1 VAFSVALII
10 LIFDATE
17 SQVKILTYSNLMF
30 LITNLKTIKKS
41 TMKVASNM
49 AILLWLRNAK
59 NNLDLA
65 TIMVRITINGKRID
79 WSLGKQ
85 VNPDHWISGA
95 GILKSAAK
103 ESKLVNP
110 YLNQVRGDI
119 QTHFNILTT
128 KCVNVT
134 PEMVKNAFFGIQ
146 EETKK
151 EKTLLEAFNYHN
163 LKFKEKAQIGKVSMK
178 SWERLEI
185 AKNKVIA
192 FMNEVLKCQD
202 KNLTELKMSF
212 VTEYEHFLSV
222 NQKMQTNTVM
232 KYIKI
237 LKQILNYAVALDWLQ
252 SNPFNQFKCTYR
264 NPDRVVLSQD
274 EIDVLYFKVMP
285 NERLEQ
291 VKDIFLFACY
301 TGYAFSDIESLSPDA
316 VVKGIDG
323 EIWIHANRVKTD
335 VRENV
340 MLLDIPLKIIEKYK
354 NNKQCMA
361 KGTLLPAISN
371 QKYNAYLKEIAALC
385 NINKHLTSHIA
396 RHTFA
401 TTVTLANGISLESV
415 SAMLGHASIK
425 TTQIYAKVVQSKL
438 STEMKGLKAKMNS
451 ANLQSAVGG

>member
-1 VAFSVALII
+1 
-10 LIFDATE
+10 
-17 SQVKILTYSNLMF
+17 MF
-30 LITNLKTIKKS
+30 LITSLKTIKKS

-59 NNLDLA
+59 NNNDLA

-95 GILKSAAK
+95 GILKTSAK
-103 ESKLVNP
+103 ESKTVNP
-110 YLNQVRGDI
+110 YLNHVRGEI
-119 QTHFNILTT
+119 HTHFNILSSQFE
-128 KCVNVT
+128 NLS
-134 PEMVKNAFFGIQ
+134 PEMVKNAFLGIQ
-146 EETKK
+146 ENTKK

-163 LKFKEKAQIGKVSMK
+163 SKFKEKALIGKVSIK

-185 AKNKVIA
+185 AKNKVNT
-192 FMNEVLKCQD
+192 FMTEILKCQD
-202 KNLTELKMSF
+202 KNLCDLKMSF

-222 NQKMQTNTVM
+222 NQKMQSNTVM

-237 LKQILNYAVALDWLQ
+237 LKQILNYAVALDWIQ

-264 NPDRVVLSQD
+264 NPDRVVLTQD
-274 EIDVLYFKVMP
+274 EIDVLYFKELP

-301 TGYAFSDIESLSPDA
+301 TGYAFSDIELLSLDS

-323 EIWIHANRVKTD
+323 ETWIHANRVKTD

-354 NNKQCMA
+354 EHPFCKA
-361 KGTLLPAISN
+361 KGVLLPVVSN
-371 QKYNAYLKEIAALC
+371 QKYNAYLKEIASLC

-438 STEMKGLKAKMNS
+438 STEMKALKEKMSNFKSHS
-451 ANLQSAVGG
+451 AADGS

>member
-1 VAFSVALII
+1 
-10 LIFDATE
+10 
-17 SQVKILTYSNLMF
+17 MF

-274 EIDVLYFKVMP
+274 EIDVLYFKEMP

-401 TTVTLANGISLESV
+401 
-415 SAMLGHASIK
+415 
-425 TTQIYAKVVQSKL
+425 
-438 STEMKGLKAKMNS
+438 
-451 ANLQSAVGG
+451 